1 MSVIQSVL
9 LPCLAWIK
17 AVSRR
22 QRRFYCQDVFKDIMA
37 RVLIEFLISYLE
49 CLMNE
54 NS

>member
-9 LPCLAWIK
+9 PPSPAWIK
-17 AVSRR
+17 AVTGR

-49 CLMNE
+49 SLMNE